1 MDQVAL
7 YNGKRAYFISPD
19 YALSLSGKYRRL
31 CESFVEVVDYEIH
44 TWANAYSHH
53 QISIYVTFNSEAAES
68 LYLLMCDS

>member
-31 CESFVEVVDYEIH
+31 CESFVEDVDYEIH
-44 TWANAYSHH
+44 TVEYYSRY
-53 QISIYVTFNSEAAES
+53 QMAIYVTFNSEAAES
-68 LYLLMCDS
+68 LYLLMCGS

>member
-7 YNGKRAYFISPD
+7 YNGKRAYFISSD

-44 TWANAYSHH
+44 TVTSYSQH

-68 LYLLMCDS
+68 LYLLMCET